1 MRGSLL
7 VSILHQ
13 MQQEE
18 KLEAVTCSVVRS
30 LALIYAFVDD
40 DDKYKPVSWLKAISQ
55 MYSV

>member
-18 KLEAVTCSVVRS
+18 KVESVICSVVRS
-30 LALIYAFVDD
+30 LALVYAFVDD
-40 DDKYKPVSWLKAISQ
+40 DDKYMQVRRRLLT
-55 MYSV
+55 

>member
-18 KLEAVTCSVVRS
+18 KTEAVICSVVRS

-40 DDKYKPVSWLKAISQ
+40 NS
-55 MYSV
+55 